1 MNKIWLIGGTKD
13 SAEIATAIADA
24 QIPTIVTV
32 TTTSA
37 KNLYPFNFSVRIGCF
52 SSSQMEQ
59 FCRQEQIIA
68 IVDASHPFATEV
80 SQNAIAISQL
90 QNIPYLRYEREDYQ
104 LSVNSPKGYR
114 SAYEQLSVKS
124 QNLTLDSFQ
133 TLLNGDY
140 LQGHR
145 VLLTVGCKILPQ
157 FKSWH
162 DRATLFTRVLPKVNS
177 LQIALDS
184 GFTSDRIIA
193 IRPPISAEFE
203 TVLWQQWKISLVV
216 TKASGKPGGEDVKR
230 QVAKSLGIP
239 LITIA
244 RPKICYPQ
252 QTSCIKKIM
261 AFCQQHNPHKLT

>member
-13 SAEIATAIADA
+13 SAEIAKAIADA
-24 QIPTIVTV
+24 QISSIVTV

-37 KNLYPFNFSVRIGCF
+37 KNLYPSKLPVRIGCF
-52 SSSQMEQ
+52 SRKQMEQ
-59 FCRQEQIIA
+59 FCLQEQIIA

-90 QNIPYLRYEREDYQ
+90 HNIPYLRYEREDFQ
-104 LSVNSPKGYR
+104 LSVN
-114 SAYEQLSVKS
+114 
-124 QNLTLDSFQ
+124 NLILDSFE

-140 LQGHR
+140 LEGHR

-157 FKSWH
+157 FKCWH
-162 DRATLFTRVLPKVNS
+162 DRATLFARVLPKVDS

-184 GFTSDRIIA
+184 GFMSDRIIA
-193 IRPPISAEFE
+193 IRPPISSEFE
-203 TVLWQQWKISLVV
+203 TMLWRQWQISLVI

-252 QTSCIKKIM
+252 QTSCIKNIM
-261 AFCQQHNPHKLT
+261 AFCQQHNSHKLT